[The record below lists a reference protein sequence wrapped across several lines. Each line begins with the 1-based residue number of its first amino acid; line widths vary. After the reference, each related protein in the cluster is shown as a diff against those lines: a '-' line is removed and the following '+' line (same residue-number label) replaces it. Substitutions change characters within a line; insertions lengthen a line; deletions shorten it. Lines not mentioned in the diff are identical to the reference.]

1 MIKSNEYLE
10 NLVETW
16 VGDAIKLTK
25 EEAHV
30 ALAYSSSRETG
41 YDELILDDI
50 IWDKNKHAIFQE
62 IQKSGVDKF
71 VYACGFSGSI
81 GVLTD
86 MLKFGFKVRGSF
98 EQEVKLEYR
107 TETVKGILLDNI
119 K

>member
-1 MIKSNEYLE
+1 MIKRNEYLE
-10 NLVETW
+10 NLVTEWIEDTR
-16 VGDAIKLTK
+16 KLEK
-25 EEAHV
+25 EEQHV
-30 ALAYSSSRETG
+30 AMAYHSSRKMG

-50 IWDKNKHAIFQE
+50 IWDKDKHTIFQE
-62 IQKSGVDKF
+62 IQKSGIDKF